1 MNNDKILNTKNS
13 NDHKN
18 SKKKKINRDRK
29 NRITKTDIKYELS
42 NVKYQTIIEHFLS
55 LKL

>member
-29 NRITKTDIKYELS
+29 NRIIKTDIKYELS
-42 NVKYQTIIEHFLS
+42 NVKYQQ
-55 LKL
+55 